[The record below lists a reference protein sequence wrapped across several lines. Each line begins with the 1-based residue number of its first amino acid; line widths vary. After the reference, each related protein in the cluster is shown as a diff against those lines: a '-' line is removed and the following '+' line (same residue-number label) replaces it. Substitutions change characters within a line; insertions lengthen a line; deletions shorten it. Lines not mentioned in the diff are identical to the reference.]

1 MHNHNCGCNHQLE
14 YCGHCDVVYCK
25 KCNKEWK
32 YNFYNYVY
40 PWTYTQCGTTG
51 YLSAGGTP
59 TNTVTYAANNYATN
73 CIHH

>member
-1 MHNHNCGCNHQLE
+1 MHNHNYGCNHQLE

-40 PWTYTQCGTTG
+40 PWQYTTSCGATG
-51 YLSAGGTP
+51 NLSAGGT
-59 TNTVTYAANNYATN
+59 TTETVTYDTKITN
-73 CIHH
+73 SCMHH